1 MPKEFFW
8 LMLTII
14 LTGLM
19 WIPYILDRAAVR
31 GLAVTLG
38 NPSPSDK
45 PQSAWAQR
53 MMAAHDNAVENLV
66 LFAPL
71 VLVAHALQISTRHH
85 GRRLRRLLL
94 GPARALHRLYA
105 RLSGAAHVVLDG
117 RLARTGGPGAGDFQV
132 GVRPRDQASGI
143 RHRLPI
149 PGRRCL
155 MPLTEIT
162 PPGGAPWSRESRA

>member
-31 GLAVTLG
+31 GLAVAMG
-38 NPSPSDK
+38 NPSPADK
-45 PQSAWAQR
+45 PQSPWAQR

-71 VLVAHALQISTRHH
+71 VLVAHALQIST
-85 GRRLRRLLL
+85 GVT
-94 GPARALHRLYA
+94 AAACAVYFWA
-105 RLSGAAHVVLDG
+105 RLAHFIAYALGIPVLRTLCWTIG
-117 RLARTGGPGAGDFQV
+117 WLALLVLVLAIFKV
-132 GVRPRDQASGI
+132 A
-143 RHRLPI
+143 
-149 PGRRCL
+149 
-155 MPLTEIT
+155 
-162 PPGGAPWSRESRA
+162 

>member
-1 MPKEFFW
+1 MPKELFW

-38 NPSPSDK
+38 NASPSDK
-45 PQSAWAQR
+45 PQSPWAQR

-71 VLVAHALQISTRHH
+71 VLVAHALQIST
-85 GRRLRRLLL
+85 GTT
-94 GPARALHRLYA
+94 AAACAVYFWA
-105 RLSGAAHVVLDG
+105 RLAHFIVYTLGLPVLRTLCWTVGWLALAA
-117 RLARTGGPGAGDFQV
+117 LALAIFKL
-132 GVRPRDQASGI
+132 A
-143 RHRLPI
+143 
-149 PGRRCL
+149 
-155 MPLTEIT
+155 
-162 PPGGAPWSRESRA
+162 

>member
-19 WIPYILDRAAVR
+19 WIPYILDRCAVR

-45 PQSAWAQR
+45 PQSPWAQR

-71 VLVAHALQISTRHH
+71 VLIAHTLQIST
-85 GRRLRRLLL
+85 
-94 GPARALHRLYA
+94 ATTVAACAVYFWA
-105 RLSGAAHVVLDG
+105 RLAHFIVYALGIPVLRTLCWTVGWLALVVLVLAIF
-117 RLARTGGPGAGDFQV
+117 RLA
-132 GVRPRDQASGI
+132 
-143 RHRLPI
+143 
-149 PGRRCL
+149 
-155 MPLTEIT
+155 
-162 PPGGAPWSRESRA
+162 